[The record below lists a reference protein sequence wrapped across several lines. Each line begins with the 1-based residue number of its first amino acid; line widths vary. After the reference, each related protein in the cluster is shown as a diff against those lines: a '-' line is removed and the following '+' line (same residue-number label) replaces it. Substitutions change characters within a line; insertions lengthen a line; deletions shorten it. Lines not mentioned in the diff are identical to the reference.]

1 MALPSQNHPPLVV
14 VMSGAGEEPGLAMVV
29 LGNFGDKREK
39 RNREGERGEKRRER
53 ERELLSRLVA
63 APAAPAV
70 HSSDE
75 GTRILAI
82 VALVRSR

>member
-1 MALPSQNHPPLVV
+1 
-14 VMSGAGEEPGLAMVV
+14 MSGGAAALRGGKLESFSHGTFVE
-29 LGNFGDKREK
+29 GDSEREK
-39 RNREGERGEKRRER
+39 RNREGEREEKSRER
-53 ERELLSRLVA
+53 ERELLSRFVA

-75 GTRILAI
+75 GTRILAM